1 MRVVDA
7 LADLIGDSAVMVALR
22 RQVQQLV
29 RSAAVA
35 VRPPSLLIL
44 GETGSGKGLLAR
56 SLHRAG
62 PRAAQPFIDVNCAAI
77 PERLLEAELFG
88 YEKGAFTDARQA
100 KPGLFQLAHRGML
113 FLDEIGLLAAAL
125 QAKLLTALEQR
136 AVRRLGGT
144 RAEPADVWIVA
155 ATNEDLRAAVA
166 SQSFRQDLYHRL
178 AVVTL
183 TLPPLRERGL
193 DVLILAEHLLAR
205 ACADYGLGERTFSLD
220 ARDALAGYS
229 WPGNVRELGNV
240 LERVVLLSDAP
251 IVTAAALGLS
261 ITSGAAPSPA
271 SESPDSL
278 SWHKQMS
285 EHLHA
290 ALVRTNWN
298 ISRTAVALE
307 ISRNTVRA
315 RIARFGLGRA
325 PGSRAASPPSRS
337 MPAAR
342 RGGARGPA
350 ASPIPATAPVA
361 ADTRTSP
368 VTPVRMSV
376 RSESREIG
384 FLRVDLAI
392 APGSDSLSESTR
404 TVDELL
410 DKIRSFGGRIEE
422 LGQTTIIAAFGVEQ
436 PVEDGA
442 IRAALAGLA
451 AQRMTEQGRTED
463 RGPTVRCA
471 VHVTTVPTRQVGEAT
486 FIDVAGKQNA
496 LYALERLAP
505 PAGAIAVSEEAAPL
519 LRRRFSLIPMAT
531 TTLAA
536 SRAYRIAGFET
547 TRFRSGGRMAGFVG
561 RTGELQLLTQHL
573 ELAMC
578 GQGRLVSIVGEPGI
592 GKSRLLYEFRQSLPP
607 GEVTYLA
614 GQCVS
619 YGVGA
624 PFLPILDLVRAACGI
639 ADTDALDLAAD
650 KVRRT
655 LSALD
660 LDADE
665 WSPFLVHLL
674 GGPAG
679 DRLAALSPEAVS

>member
-1 MRVVDA
+1 MDA
-7 LADLIGDSAVMVALR
+7 LADLIGDSPAMVALR

-166 SQSFRQDLYHRL
+166 AQSFRQDLYHRL

-205 ACADYGLGERTFSLD
+205 ACADYGLAERTFSPD

-261 ITSGAAPSPA
+261 ITSGAGPSPA
-271 SESPDSL
+271 SESPDPL

-298 ISRTAVALE
+298 ISRTAVALD

-325 PGSRAASPPSRS
+325 AAPGGRTDSTVAHYRRPSRRYW
-337 MPAAR
+337 R
-342 RGGARGPA
+342 R
-350 ASPIPATAPVA
+350 V
-361 ADTRTSP
+361 
-368 VTPVRMSV
+368 VSV
-376 RSESREIG
+376 
-384 FLRVDLAI
+384 
-392 APGSDSLSESTR
+392 
-404 TVDELL
+404 
-410 DKIRSFGGRIEE
+410 
-422 LGQTTIIAAFGVEQ
+422 Q
-436 PVEDGA
+436 
-442 IRAALAGLA
+442 
-451 AQRMTEQGRTED
+451 
-463 RGPTVRCA
+463 
-471 VHVTTVPTRQVGEAT
+471 
-486 FIDVAGKQNA
+486 
-496 LYALERLAP
+496 
-505 PAGAIAVSEEAAPL
+505 
-519 LRRRFSLIPMAT
+519 
-531 TTLAA
+531 
-536 SRAYRIAGFET
+536 
-547 TRFRSGGRMAGFVG
+547 
-561 RTGELQLLTQHL
+561 
-573 ELAMC
+573 AM
-578 GQGRLVSIVGEPGI
+578 
-592 GKSRLLYEFRQSLPP
+592 
-607 GEVTYLA
+607 
-614 GQCVS
+614 
-619 YGVGA
+619 
-624 PFLPILDLVRAACGI
+624 
-639 ADTDALDLAAD
+639 
-650 KVRRT
+650 
-655 LSALD
+655 
-660 LDADE
+660 
-665 WSPFLVHLL
+665 
-674 GGPAG
+674 
-679 DRLAALSPEAVS
+679 